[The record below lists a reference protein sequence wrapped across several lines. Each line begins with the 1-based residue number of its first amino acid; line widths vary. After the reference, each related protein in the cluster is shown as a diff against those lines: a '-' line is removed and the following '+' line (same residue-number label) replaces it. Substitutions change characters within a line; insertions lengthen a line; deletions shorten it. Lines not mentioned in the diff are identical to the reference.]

1 MDFFFPLYDIDLNPS
16 DTIQDIAINL
26 LDSLC
31 LGYIYCT
38 KSTIISDY
46 EIARA
51 IEALAILLDVQLG
64 SKTDV
69 FVVASQRVV
78 VVADSCVTDAVAV
91 TTTPSNARAWDAV
104 VIRVTRVF
112 CRPFSTIS

>member
-64 SKTDV
+64 TETEVREAVSRIAGAAV
-69 FVVASQRVV
+69 
-78 VVADSCVTDAVAV
+78 SCVKAAAVV
-91 TTTPSNARAWDAV
+91 IPTPNNARVSEAA
-104 VIRVTRVF
+104 IRVTRVL
-112 CRPFSTIS
+112 CCPFSTIS